1 MGEGLVEL
9 EPARS
14 SLTVAWRFLP
24 ECHPEDTV
32 QVVTPAT
39 TPTYAW
45 LCKLWEHRQHVT
57 KLGRSTWKIP
67 FSPPCSGRLMTWGRL
82 SDDSPAEP
90 ALRSQVGGCD
100 GKRPELLPWLTFRD
114 EYLCAS
120 LAAWI
125 GAIRLFPDLPDL
137 TQKQA
142 SDWRPQKRDIS
153 SKKYLVP
160 VIRKCSRQGSGIILP
175 RWPLK
180 KREIVVD
187 LQSDLITYT

>member
-24 ECHPEDTV
+24 RFHPEDTV
-32 QVVTPAT
+32 QIVTPAT

-45 LCKLWEHRQHVT
+45 LCKLWEHRQHVM

-82 SDDSPAEP
+82 RDESPAEP
-90 ALRSQVGGCD
+90 ALRLQVGGCD

-114 EYLCAS
+114 EDLCAS

-160 VIRKCSRQGSGIILP
+160 VIRKCSQQGSGIILP
-175 RWPLK
+175 WWPLK